1 MGGRCGRRQIQPAA
15 DADASTLMRIFLDNA
30 HRRRIPYLAMARL
43 NISVPDDLYRTAKK
57 WRGQMN
63 LSQICARALEEE
75 IQAAEMCRTGEGL
88 LAPLAPPSRIERL
101 LAGRFGLAEAHVVAA
116 AEHAEDLRETL
127 GRRAASF
134 LDRWI
139 CDEAM
144 LALGGGRQMWRLAR
158 NLQPRAVRVA
168 LSAMGFR
175 ENDPQVLHVHPNTLV
190 TLLWLLYSPR
200 AIAQLVAAAPFELAW
215 QAELPRR
222 DRPSYF
228 VFASCAPYTAES
240 PFAQLIGGRHS
251 GDLLAR
257 GAAGDFAYVFF
268 DAAGSLIDPPERRAV
283 SGSDCALFSAQAL
296 RGLAAR
302 ADARVVAVAGGAG
315 KLPVLRAAIQN
326 QLCNVV
332 VTDEPSAL
340 ALLENGR

>member
-1 MGGRCGRRQIQPAA
+1 
-15 DADASTLMRIFLDNA
+15 
-30 HRRRIPYLAMARL
+30 
-43 NISVPDDLYRTAKK
+43 
-57 WRGQMN
+57 
-63 LSQICARALEEE
+63 
-75 IQAAEMCRTGEGL
+75 
-88 LAPLAPPSRIERL
+88 
-101 LAGRFGLAEAHVVAA
+101 
-116 AEHAEDLRETL
+116 
-127 GRRAASF
+127 
-134 LDRWI
+134 
-139 CDEAM
+139 M

-200 AIAQLVAAAPFELAW
+200 ATAQLVAAAPFELSW
-215 QAELPRR
+215 QPELPRR

-228 VFASCAPYTAES
+228 VFASCAPFTAAS
-240 PFAQLIGGRHS
+240 PFAQLMGERLS

-268 DAAGSLIDPPERRAV
+268 DAAGRLIDPPERRAV
-283 SGSDCALFSAQAL
+283 SGPDCSLFSAQAL

-302 ADARVVAVAGGAG
+302 TDARVVAVAGGAG